1 MPDRER
7 ICRRPCLPCACQSA
21 SALRKD
27 SVVVRLGN
35 RVKLYPRSLS
45 EFSMNDFPAHQWLC
59 ESIVEQSPI
68 AIIVGDRDGIVRLWN
83 TGAEMM
89 FGWSAEEALGNS
101 MDMIIPEKHRPR
113 HWEGYDQVIGTGV
126 TKYGRSLLA
135 VPALT
140 KDGRRISIEF
150 NVVLLK
156 DAEGRV
162 LGIAA
167 TMQDVTARWERDKTL
182 RERMAALEGKLKQA
196 GVLPEDKS

>member
-1 MPDRER
+1 
-7 ICRRPCLPCACQSA
+7 
-21 SALRKD
+21 
-27 SVVVRLGN
+27 
-35 RVKLYPRSLS
+35 
-45 EFSMNDFPAHQWLC
+45 MNDFPSHGSLS

-68 AIIVGDRDGIVRLWN
+68 AIIVGDREGIVRLWN
-83 TGAEMM
+83 AGAQTM
-89 FGWSAEEALGNS
+89 FGWSAEEALGKS

-113 HWEGYDQVIGTGV
+113 HWEGYDRVMGTGV
-126 TKYGRSLLA
+126 TKYGRNLLA

-167 TMQDVTARWERDKTL
+167 SMQDVTARWERDKTL
-182 RERMAALEGKLKQA
+182 RARLAELEAKLKQA
-196 GVLPEDKS
+196 GILSEDKS

>member
-1 MPDRER
+1 
-7 ICRRPCLPCACQSA
+7 
-21 SALRKD
+21 
-27 SVVVRLGN
+27 
-35 RVKLYPRSLS
+35 
-45 EFSMNDFPAHQWLC
+45 MNDFPSHESLC

-68 AIIVGDRDGIVRLWN
+68 AIIVGDREGMVRLWN
-83 TGAEMM
+83 AGAQTM
-89 FGWSAEEALGNS
+89 FGWSAEEVLGKS

-113 HWEGYDQVIGTGV
+113 HWEGYDRVMGTGV
-126 TKYGRSLLA
+126 TKYGRNLLA

-167 TMQDVTARWERDKTL
+167 SMQDVTARWERDKTL
-182 RERMAALEGKLKQA
+182 RARLAELEAKLKQA
-196 GVLPEDKS
+196 GVLSEDKS

>member
-1 MPDRER
+1 
-7 ICRRPCLPCACQSA
+7 
-21 SALRKD
+21 
-27 SVVVRLGN
+27 
-35 RVKLYPRSLS
+35 
-45 EFSMNDFPAHQWLC
+45 MNDFPSHGSLC

-68 AIIVGDRDGIVRLWN
+68 AIIVGDREGMVRLWN
-83 TGAEMM
+83 AGAQTM
-89 FGWSAEEALGNS
+89 FGWSAEEVLGKS

-113 HWEGYDQVIGTGV
+113 HWEGYDRVMGTGV
-126 TKYGRSLLA
+126 TKYGSSVLA

-167 TMQDVTARWERDKTL
+167 SMQDVTARWERDKTL
-182 RERMAALEGKLKQA
+182 RARLAELEAKLKQA
-196 GVLPEDKS
+196 GVASENKS